1 MTKAIDSTTIDYNEP
16 IEIAPGIFWVGR
28 RSELDFEMNV
38 YLRVFEGNGQK
49 INLLIDPGPSTDF
62 DQISE
67 KIDKVLGPNEQ
78 IHMAFINHQD
88 PDVCINTIFFQ
99 RHYPSM
105 QVITTEDTWRL
116 IRFYGLKKNRFIP
129 VDNFKSGRIK
139 LPTGHKLRFIPT
151 PYVHFRG
158 ACCLF
163 DVEHSIL
170 FSGDMFGGLSE
181 TPDLYADKTYWEGV
195 KIFHQIYMP
204 ANIALKKAVD
214 DIRTMAPEM
223 KMIAPQHGKIIR
235 RDLLDFY
242 MTSLEKLQVGLDLG
256 TSRLVVENHISGFNE
271 IMDEISRKVD
281 PEITARA
288 LKAFHSDGSF
298 PGIFILKKDRIIG
311 IKVELAEALKSF
323 ARQLCETLPPEQ
335 KVKIR
340 PIFFNTLANWH
351 ISSDELCPGDDKMSS
366 TTITEDSDELDR
378 LLDDILEI

>member
-1 MTKAIDSTTIDYNEP
+1 MASEYKNP
-16 IEIAPGIFWVGR
+16 IEIAPGIHWVGR

-49 INLLIDPGPSTDF
+49 INMLIDPGPSTDF
-62 DQISE
+62 DEISAKIE
-67 KIDKVLGPNEQ
+67 KVIGPDEQ

-88 PDVCINTIFFQ
+88 PDVCINTVFFQ

-105 QVITTEDTWRL
+105 QVVTTEDTWRL
-116 IRFYGLKKNRFIP
+116 IRFYGLKQNRFIP

-139 LPTGHKLRFIPT
+139 LPTGHKLRFIHT

-170 FSGDMFGGLSE
+170 FSGDMFGGLTE
-181 TPDLYADKTYWEGV
+181 TPDLFADESYWDGV

-204 ANIALKKAVD
+204 ANIALKKAVE
-214 DIRTMAPEM
+214 DIRTLAPEM

-235 RDLLDFY
+235 ENLLSFY
-242 MTSLEKLQVGLDLG
+242 MTRLEKLQVGLDLS
-256 TSRLVVENHISGFNE
+256 TSRLMTENYISAFNE

-281 PEITARA
+281 PAITADA

-298 PGIFILKKDRIIG
+298 PGIFVIKNDRIIS
-311 IKVELAEALKSF
+311 IKVELEEALKTF
-323 ARQLCETLPPEQ
+323 ARQLCETLSAERKA
-335 KVKIR
+335 KVR
-340 PIFFNTLANWH
+340 PLFVNALANWH
-351 ISSDELCPGDDKMSS
+351 ISSDDICPPDEKNTAETMIS
-366 TTITEDSDELDR
+366 EDSDELDR